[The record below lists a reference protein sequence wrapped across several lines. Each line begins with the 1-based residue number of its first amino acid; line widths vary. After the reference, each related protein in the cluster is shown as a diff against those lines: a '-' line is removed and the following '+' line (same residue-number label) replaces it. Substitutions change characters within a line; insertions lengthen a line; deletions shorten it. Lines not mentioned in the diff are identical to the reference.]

1 MSYDKER
8 SQLFFDD
15 LKKLRAWNASPS
27 LSSDAMRGISNILF
41 RWLFDKH
48 PMLQDICNEAKL
60 PLLLPVP
67 SDKAAAYSSTVISL
81 NPDFYLCS
89 GFHTGA
95 RLGVRLASLPEYSQ
109 STVLH
114 IRGRNVTVRDLVAMV
129 RNKLGGGHYDPV
141 ERKKWQ
147 KDLLRI
153 SDALFIA
160 HQKAL
165 NHAMKQILTGI
176 LEALDGKI
184 GV

>member
-8 SQLFFDD
+8 AQLFIDD
-15 LKKLRAWNASPS
+15 VKKLRVWNASPS
-27 LSSDAMRGISNILF
+27 LSPDAMRDISNILF

-48 PMLQDICNEAKL
+48 PMLQDICDEAKL

-67 SDKAAAYSSTVISL
+67 SDKAAACNSTAIKL
-81 NPDFYLCS
+81 KPDFYLCS
-89 GFHTGA
+89 GFNTQARFGA
-95 RLGVRLASLPEYSQ
+95 RLASLTEYSQ

-114 IRGRNVTVRDLVAMV
+114 IQGRNVTVRDLVAMV

-176 LEALDGKI
+176 LEALDG
-184 GV
+184 